1 MYEETGMKI
10 VSKTYLLI
18 AVLVGTAVLNL
29 VLLYEH
35 QIEGETESYSVIK
48 AGDIKVNAEAVA
60 GLSTLIAS
68 GNEKERKA
76 LQDEI
81 TMIQKSIDTLASGG
95 QINKI
100 TVSKIPESIS
110 PEFQNVISSWNEYKQ
125 AALKVE
131 KTTVFDQ
138 EANSALNYLMEK
150 NGELVLLTD
159 RLDRELESLD
169 RDYNRHKEIAS
180 ELGDYAKELGQQ
192 VLLISVGEEEGVQ
205 EKLAIEKLEFEIG
218 LRKLLQIST
227 ADLDVEKVGEMHEEL
242 KPIPRENSEALRM
255 IDPLWESMQSRISIL
270 EERALLSPDY
280 NLAKSEMNN
289 KKASLYINV
298 DILLD
303 AWNKDIQEK
312 GRGDETVIQIMLGIN
327 IIVFIIVF
335 FVIRQSLSPLETI
348 THALSKIKEGVYGE
362 KIVYNASDEVGEL
375 VKTFNIMTDT
385 IKQKEEEDAQKTDIA
400 KDEFLAMIT
409 HELKTPLVPIQGYAD
424 ILLSEHLGKLSEK
437 QRERINIIKSSSETL
452 LSIIS
457 DLLDAQKLEL
467 GQLRMKIENSN
478 IKDTILS
485 TVESLTPLATEN
497 NTVIVTNVS
506 DVIISHDPERIKQ
519 VISNLIKNSINA
531 TIGKQGKIEVTLE
544 NMQDK
549 IQINVK
555 DNGIGIPMDKQS
567 NLFKKFYQVDASLTR
582 EKGGSGLGLAICK
595 GIVENHGG
603 NISVK
608 SSAEQGAEFSFTLP
622 KRMVQKSPIGIA

>member
-18 AVLVGTAVLNL
+18 IILVGTAVLNL

-48 AGDIKVNAEAVA
+48 AGDIKVNAEAIA

-68 GNEKERKA
+68 GNEKERES

-81 TMIQKSIDTLASGG
+81 AIIQKSIDTLGTGG

-100 TVSKIPESIS
+100 TVNKIPESIL
-110 PEFQNVISSWNEYKQ
+110 PEFQKVIASWNEYKQ
-125 AALKVE
+125 SALKVE

-138 EANSALNYLMEK
+138 GANSALNYLLEK

-159 RLDRELESLD
+159 RLDRELDSLD

-180 ELGDYAKELGQQ
+180 ELGENARELGQQ
-192 VLLISVGEEEGVQ
+192 VLLISVGEEENVQ
-205 EKLAIEKLEFEIG
+205 EKLAIGKLEFEIG

-227 ADLDVEKVGEMHEEL
+227 ADLDVEKVGKIHEEL
-242 KPIPRENSEALRM
+242 KSIPRENSEALRM
-255 IDPLWESMQSRISIL
+255 IDPLWESMRSRISIL

-280 NLAKSEMNN
+280 NLAKNEMNN
-289 KKASLYINV
+289 KKAELYMNV
-298 DILLD
+298 DALLD
-303 AWNKDIQEK
+303 AWNKDIQEE
-312 GRGDETVIQIMLGIN
+312 GRVDETIIQIMLGIN
-327 IIVFIIVF
+327 IIVFVIVF
-335 FVIRQSLSPLETI
+335 FVIRQSLSPLENI

-362 KIVYNASDEVGEL
+362 KIEYNSSDEVGEL

-385 IKQKEEEDAQKTDIA
+385 IKQKEEDTKKTDIA

-424 ILLSEHLGKLSEK
+424 ILLSEHLGKLTVK

-452 LSIIS
+452 LGIIS

-467 GQLRMKIENSN
+467 GHLRMKIENLN

-497 NTVIVTNVS
+497 NAVIITNVF
-506 DVIISHDPERIKQ
+506 DVRIDHDSQRIKQ

-531 TIGKQGKIEVTLE
+531 TLGKPGKIEVTLE

-549 IQINVK
+549 IRINIK
-555 DNGIGIPMDKQS
+555 DNGVGIPSDKQN

-608 SSAEQGAEFSFTLP
+608 SSAGQGAEFSFTLP
-622 KRMVQKSPIGIA
+622 KQNIQKSPIGIA